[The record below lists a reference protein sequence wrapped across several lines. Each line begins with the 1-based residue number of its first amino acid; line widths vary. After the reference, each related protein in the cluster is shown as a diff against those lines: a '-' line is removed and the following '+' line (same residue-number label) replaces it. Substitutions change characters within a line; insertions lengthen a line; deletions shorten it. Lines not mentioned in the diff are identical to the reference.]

1 MTQRILLHMT
11 APLRE
16 DFDIPYHDIGERFGP
31 PRMALVAGLH
41 GNEIN
46 GVFVLSRLAAL
57 LNGVTEGQHPGM
69 QLRHRVII
77 IPAVNILGLNTCN
90 RHWPFD
96 NTDINRMF
104 PGYDAGETTQR
115 IARAVLEVTGPAQFR
130 VDLHSAYLDF
140 EELPQVRLYDP
151 SDDERAM
158 AHLFGLPAVVERRT
172 NTIFTTTIGHAWK
185 TYGGANFVLR
195 AGYAGNLQ
203 LPHCERLF
211 HALVVFL
218 QRTNILHGVPAS
230 QEPED
235 DVHYFGVDQ
244 TARLVAD
251 TSGLFISNLEVG
263 RWVQAGDRIGHVYDG
278 FDGALRAGV
287 KTPVSGLLSG
297 IRRQPLL
304 FEGDLIAR
312 VQTRHRLTA
321 AAKAPRHSAGQ

>member
-41 GNEIN
+41 GNEVN
-46 GVFVLSRLAAL
+46 GVFVLSRLAAFL
-57 LNGVTEGQHPGM
+57 KGVMEGQHPGM
-69 QLRHRVII
+69 QLCHRVII
-77 IPAVNILGLNTCN
+77 IPAVNILGLNTCS

-115 IARAVLEVTGPAQFR
+115 IARAVLEVTRPAQFR

-158 AHLFGLPAVVERRT
+158 AYLFGLPAVVERRT

-218 QRTNILHGVPAS
+218 QRTSILHGAPAS
-230 QEPED
+230 QESED
-235 DVHYFGVDQ
+235 GVHYFGVDQ

-278 FDGALRAGV
+278 FDGALRAEV

-312 VQTRHRLTA
+312 VQTRHRFTA
-321 AAKAPRHSAGQ
+321 AMAPRHGVGQ

>member
-1 MTQRILLHMT
+1 
-11 APLRE
+11 
-16 DFDIPYHDIGERFGP
+16 
-31 PRMALVAGLH
+31 
-41 GNEIN
+41 
-46 GVFVLSRLAAL
+46 
-57 LNGVTEGQHPGM
+57 
-69 QLRHRVII
+69 
-77 IPAVNILGLNTCN
+77 
-90 RHWPFD
+90 
-96 NTDINRMF
+96 
-104 PGYDAGETTQR
+104 
-115 IARAVLEVTGPAQFR
+115 
-130 VDLHSAYLDF
+130 
-140 EELPQVRLYDP
+140 
-151 SDDERAM
+151 M

-278 FDGALRAGV
+278 FDGALRAEV